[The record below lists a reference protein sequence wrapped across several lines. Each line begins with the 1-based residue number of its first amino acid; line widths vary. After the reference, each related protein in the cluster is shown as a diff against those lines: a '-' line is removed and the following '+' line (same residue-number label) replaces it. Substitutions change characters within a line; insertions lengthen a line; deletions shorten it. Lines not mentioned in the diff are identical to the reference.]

1 MYLTPSAWVSVM
13 KNGMKLSEVTWVAG
27 GGGISF
33 SSSIREA
40 SSYLFQSGSGEG
52 LGVVFEVDAAPDF
65 ERLTNPTLNP
75 TNTIYK
81 LQKDLEPGRI
91 RRVYLWGRWGLESL
105 EEVIEKSTAGPFPAH
120 KEWTSVFESF

>member
-40 SSYLFQSGSGEG
+40 S
-52 LGVVFEVDAAPDF
+52 
-65 ERLTNPTLNP
+65 
-75 TNTIYK
+75 
-81 LQKDLEPGRI
+81 RI

-120 KEWTSVFESF
+120 KEWTSVFESY